1 MKYNLCPY
9 AKDDQVALSV
19 CLNKVLTGA
28 FFLCGRRN
36 FSNNSDFSL
45 TSVGIKF
52 EKNVYQFGTYFENAY
67 ICGVKRTIMVVV
79 SSREFRAN
87 QRKYFDLART
97 NDVVITSRSHGSY
110 RLVPVME
117 DDTLIDRATL
127 DAKIRQGIA
136 DYEAGK
142 VYRMNE
148 GESTEDFLGRMI
160 SEN

>member
-1 MKYNLCPY
+1 MKNF
-9 AKDDQVALSV
+9 SGV
-19 CLNKVLTGA
+19 CQAAGADKPLRA
-28 FFLCGRRN
+28 FFIWITN
-36 FSNNSDFSL
+36 IVTFSL
-45 TSVGIKF
+45 TSVGVKF
-52 EKNVYQFGTYFENAY
+52 EKNVYQFGTCFEKAY
-67 ICGVKRTIMVVV
+67 ICGVNSSIMVVV

>member
-1 MKYNLCPY
+1 MLAGGLWGSAPISRKMCTNLVLVLKIHIF
-9 AKDDQVALSV
+9 A
-19 CLNKVLTGA
+19 LNKRKV
-28 FFLCGRRN
+28 
-36 FSNNSDFSL
+36 
-45 TSVGIKF
+45 
-52 EKNVYQFGTYFENAY
+52 
-67 ICGVKRTIMVVV
+67 MVVV

-160 SEN
+160 SES

>member
-1 MKYNLCPY
+1 
-9 AKDDQVALSV
+9 
-19 CLNKVLTGA
+19 
-28 FFLCGRRN
+28 
-36 FSNNSDFSL
+36 
-45 TSVGIKF
+45 
-52 EKNVYQFGTYFENAY
+52 
-67 ICGVKRTIMVVV
+67 MVVV

-148 GESTEDFLGRMI
+148 GEVYRMNEGESTEDFLGRMI

>member
-1 MKYNLCPY
+1 MFLPCNFYGPVG
-9 AKDDQVALSV
+9 AKRAKNAYTLSIAWTCRRTRSPV
-19 CLNKVLTGA
+19 GA
-28 FFLCGRRN
+28 QN
-36 FSNNSDFSL
+36 EDN
-45 TSVGIKF
+45 VKF
-52 EKNVYQFGTYFENAY
+52 EKNVYQFGTYFENVY

-97 NDVVITSRSHGSY
+97 NDVVIISRSHGSY
-110 RLVPVME
+110 RLVPVMD